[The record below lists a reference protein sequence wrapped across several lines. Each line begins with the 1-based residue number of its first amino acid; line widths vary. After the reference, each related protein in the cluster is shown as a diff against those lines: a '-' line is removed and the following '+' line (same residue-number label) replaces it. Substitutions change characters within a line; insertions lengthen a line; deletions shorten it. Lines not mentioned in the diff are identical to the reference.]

1 MDPDLVSKGMRGSML
16 LQLAVCVGVIAHHAS
31 TQPGVY
37 DTFSG
42 VWIAALQ
49 LAATA
54 PTVVDFWV
62 LFSGRHH
69 TSLLW
74 AHLITTVV
82 LGIAMCFMFEFTL
95 AMAQGACAAGITAF
109 SCSTLTASAVRSAVL
124 WVSQALT
131 IWGVTE
137 HLLLTWEPART
148 SETGKVV
155 PA

>member
-1 MDPDLVSKGMRGSML
+1 M
-16 LQLAVCVGVIAHHAS
+16 LAVCVGVIAHHAS

-54 PTVVDFWV
+54 PTVVDFW
-62 LFSGRHH
+62 
-69 TSLLW
+69 
-74 AHLITTVV
+74 HLITTVV